1 MKKYS
6 VTKVLPWLW
15 LILVLIASFILKPK
29 YYIRKVLKAILKLIG
44 QNDMDK
50 NVHFIFYFL
59 LTFLFILAYQGKYK
73 RILILFCIITLS
85 AVIELIQPIISRSR
99 DILDFKFNL
108 AGCVLGFTIALFVK
122 FTNDKLKILNH
133 FFDD

>member
-6 VTKVLPWLW
+6 FPKLLPWLW
-15 LILVLIASFILKPK
+15 LILVLIASFIPKPK
-29 YYIRKVLKAILKLIG
+29 YYIKSVLKAILKLIG
-44 QNDMDK
+44 QNEMDK

-59 LTFLFILAYQGKYK
+59 LTSLFILAYQGKYK
-73 RILILFCIITLS
+73 RIFILFCIITLS

-108 AGCVLGFTIALFVK
+108 AGCVLGFMIALFVK

-133 FFDD
+133 FF